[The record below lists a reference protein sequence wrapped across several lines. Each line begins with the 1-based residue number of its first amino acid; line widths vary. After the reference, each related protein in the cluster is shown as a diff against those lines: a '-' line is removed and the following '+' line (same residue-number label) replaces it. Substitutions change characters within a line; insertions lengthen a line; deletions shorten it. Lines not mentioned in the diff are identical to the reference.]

1 MVREEVITFYTV
13 LDVVPI
19 FTALLLL
26 IRSSIFLQ
34 LLAAAFMLSIARLM
48 LFIFII
54 ILHPIFNNISHH
66 FEKE

>member
-26 IRSSIFLQ
+26 IRSSIFLH
-34 LLAAAFMLSIARLM
+34 LLAAAFMLSVVRLM

-54 ILHPIFNNISHH
+54 ISPF
-66 FEKE
+66 

>member
-26 IRSSIFLQ
+26 IRSSIFLH
-34 LLAAAFMLSIARLM
+34 LVAAAFMLSIARLM

-54 ILHPIFNNISHH
+54 ISPF
-66 FEKE
+66 